1 MKVYIMTD
9 MEGISGIHRVEYVQR
24 GSDRYEEGRRL
35 LTGDVNAAIAGCYDG
50 GATEVVV
57 TDAHGGGD
65 HFLMDEIDERA
76 TIDHIGAG
84 RWCGCL
90 DESIDAAM
98 VVGQHAMA
106 GTLNGFLDHTQSSK
120 SWYEYTINGRAVG
133 ELGQFACMA
142 GAFDVPVVMVSGD
155 KAATEEATEL
165 LGPIEVVAVKEGVGR
180 NIATCLAPKKDRELI
195 RAAAAGALKL
205 VGKIKPWKPQ
215 TPIEVILKLNR
226 SDYADGIALRP
237 GNERLDARTLR
248 RVVDDPLHIF
258 SIFMD
263 TRPIR

>member
-1 MKVYIMTD
+1 MTD

-24 GSDRYEEGRRL
+24 GSDRYEEGRKL
-35 LTGDVNAAIAGCYDG
+35 LTGDVNAAIAGCCDG

-57 TDAHGGGD
+57 RDGHGGGD

-76 TIDHIGAG
+76 VIDHGGAG

-90 DESIDAAM
+90 DESFDVVMM
-98 VVGQHAMA
+98 VGMHAMA

-165 LGPIEVVAVKEGVGR
+165 LGAIEVVAVKDGVGR
-180 NIATCLAPKKDRELI
+180 SVATCLAPRKARQLI
-195 RAAAAGALKL
+195 GEAAGRALKL
-205 VGKIKPWKPQ
+205 AGKIKPWKPQ

-226 SDYADGIALRP
+226 SDYADGIALRR
-237 GNERLDARTLR
+237 GNERLDARTIR

-258 SIFMD
+258 DIFMD
-263 TRPIR
+263 TRPTG